1 MEIRLFGGGERQK
14 SCAAR
19 LSGAELGCEQLLLL
33 PIPTTKDKKYITG
46 TPTPLAAIPPLC
58 SLGTLVA
65 GYEIPPEI
73 IGEIT
78 ARGADVFDAGSDEEF
93 LLANADLTARGALG
107 FLLTNT
113 QIDLTDMSIGIIG
126 YGRIGS
132 RLHRLLL
139 FLGAR
144 VSVYTSR
151 EALASEL
158 NAAGAE
164 SEIICPTTDL
174 SALDVVFNT
183 SPTGVILPEV
193 IEALPEKTRII
204 DLASGNVF
212 APSARLTK
220 LSSIP
225 AAMYPVSA
233 GRLYAESIISGRRRD
248 RK

>member
-14 SCAAR
+14 ACAAR
-19 LSGAELGCEQLLLL
+19 LDGTELGCEQLLLL

-58 SLGTLVA
+58 TLGTLVA

-73 IGEIT
+73 IREIT
-78 ARGADVFDAGSDEEF
+78 ARGGEVFDAGHDEEF

-113 QIDLTDMSIGIIG
+113 QSDLTDMSIGIIG

-132 RLHRLLL
+132 KLHRLLL

-144 VSVYTSR
+144 VRVYTCRKSV
-151 EALASEL
+151 AAEL

-164 SEIICPTTDL
+164 CEIVCPTSDL

-183 SPTGVILPEV
+183 SPEAIILPEI
-193 IEALPEKTRII
+193 IEALPDKTRII
-204 DLASGNVF
+204 DLASGNIF
-212 APSARLTK
+212 APSPRLTK

-225 AAMYPVSA
+225 AAMYPISA
-233 GRLYAESIISGRRRD
+233 GRLYAESIISGRRRVT
-248 RK
+248 